1 MANYLKKYI
10 DQVADVPGQL
20 QRFFKLLGDLED
32 RVVALQ
38 ADVDA
43 KCKDH
48 IAKAHSSSKL
58 GRSSP
63 SAKRQKTDA
72 STSALGQEIDVSM
85 QKILSLAEEKTKI
98 AAQVYDFV
106 DAHIRHLDEDLRS
119 FEDEIN
125 GDRNELNLADDET
138 ACGKLGWD
146 DGAPVVAAP
155 AQPEQRQKRKYR
167 KKGTTA
173 AESVEASGDATATGA
188 ADAAVPLEVA
198 VAGKAPIVVDS
209 SEPRYCIC
217 NGVSYGEMIACDNP
231 DCLIEWFH
239 YSCVGITEQPKGKW
253 YCPNCVKLKKAGSKA
268 KS

>member
-85 QKILSLAEEKTKI
+85 QKILSLAEEK
-98 AAQVYDFV
+98 VRDN
-106 DAHIRHLDEDLRS
+106 S
-119 FEDEIN
+119 N
-125 GDRNELNLADDET
+125 NT
-138 ACGKLGWD
+138 ACSHAYTCHFAACWSVPLLAKFLRPMCCLNSVLAVTC
-146 DGAPVVAAP
+146 APVLCCAD
-155 AQPEQRQKRKYR
+155 KDCC
-167 KKGTTA
+167 
-173 AESVEASGDATATGA
+173 SG
-188 ADAAVPLEVA
+188 V
-198 VAGKAPIVVDS
+198 
-209 SEPRYCIC
+209 
-217 NGVSYGEMIACDNP
+217 
-231 DCLIEWFH
+231 
-239 YSCVGITEQPKGKW
+239 
-253 YCPNCVKLKKAGSKA
+253 
-268 KS
+268 